1 MRGMRSGRAARR
13 GGRAAGVLALMAVL
27 VGCAAAPP
35 DVPPRVMQPGDFK
48 MLAGPWTGSSN
59 VQAELSEALR
69 GVIEETG
76 AFFTVPRASAGSQL
90 PGMMRIVDGG
100 VVYESR
106 TSKGT
111 MTFHET
117 PTEWIWKWN
126 GKTADGRYVRHEL
139 SKPK

>member
-1 MRGMRSGRAARR
+1 MARIRGFSGR
-13 GGRAAGVLALMAVL
+13 GVGVLILAAVIA
-27 VGCAAAPP
+27 GCAAAPTNEP
-35 DVPPRVMQPGDFK
+35 ARVMKEGDFK
-48 MLAGPWTGSSN
+48 QLVGHWTGSSN
-59 VQAELSEALR
+59 VQGELSEALR
-69 GVIEETG
+69 GMIEETG
-76 AFFTVPRASAGSQL
+76 AFSTVPRASAGAQL

-111 MTFHET
+111 MTFHEA

-126 GKTADGRYVRHEL
+126 GQTTDGRYVRHEL